1 MLNTFCRFPEEMA
14 ENYPKVSFLMP
25 ILNEEKTLGQCLDS
39 LLALDY
45 PQDKIEILLALG
57 NSTDNTRSI
66 AEQNAK
72 NQANIKILDN
82 PTGNTAIGRNLCIEQ
97 ATGEMLMN
105 YSGHV
110 ITEKN
115 LLLVLAVKLQ
125 GLPSDVASV
134 GCSNIS
140 PGKQNFV
147 GEVSGFAFLSFMGG
161 RNFFS
166 QNAMF
171 PDERYTD
178 HLSFSC
184 YRKEA
189 VQKVGGFDPEF
200 WCGQDYE
207 LDIRLRK
214 AGYKILYTPNTK
226 VYHFKR
232 DSVRSLWRQMYRYG
246 IARAK
251 MVKKHHDTL
260 RFYYLLGPAFI
271 LGALLVVVLS
281 LLQMIPLWVILALI
295 VAYVLLSVVS
305 TLQITRKPSVVV
317 SSILFYLLIHV
328 GYGAGFI
335 RGTLYSKL

>member
-14 ENYPKVSFLMP
+14 NQYPTVSFLMP

-45 PQDKIEILLALG
+45 PQEKVEILLALG
-57 NSTDNTRSI
+57 NSTDNTGGI
-66 AEQNAK
+66 AEQYAK
-72 NQANIKILDN
+72 NHTNINILEN
-82 PTGNTAIGRNLCIEQ
+82 PTGNTAIGRNLCIEH

-115 LLLVLAVKLQ
+115 LLRVLAVKLQ
-125 GLPSDVASV
+125 SLPADVAAV
-134 GCSNIS
+134 GCSNLS

-147 GEVSGFAFLSFMGG
+147 GEVSGLAFLSFMGG

-166 QNAMF
+166 QNAVF
-171 PDERYTD
+171 PEERYTD

-189 VQKVGGFDPEF
+189 VQKVGGFDPKF

-214 AGYKILYTPNTK
+214 AGFKILYTPKTK

-251 MVKKHHDTL
+251 MVKKHHETL
-260 RFYYLLGPAFI
+260 RFFHLLGPLFI
-271 LGALLVVVLS
+271 LGALLIAILTIIQVL
-281 LLQMIPLWVILALI
+281 PLWVIPALI
-295 VAYVLLSVVS
+295 VTYVLLSLVS

-328 GYGAGFI
+328 GYGAGFL
-335 RGTLYSKL
+335 RGILYSKL